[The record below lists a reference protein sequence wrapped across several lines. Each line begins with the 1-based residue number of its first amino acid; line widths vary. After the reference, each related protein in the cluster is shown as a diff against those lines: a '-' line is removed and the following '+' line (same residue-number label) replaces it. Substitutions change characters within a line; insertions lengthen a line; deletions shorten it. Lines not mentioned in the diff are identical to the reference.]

1 MIYSHVLD
9 SFNLYSQWDC
19 YLSMTSPG
27 IFSWV
32 IKTQPSVDSKSLQ
45 FIIDLPVDAVIHR
58 AWLSVSLGYPSSGA
72 AYVHLNGKSIPSSGI
87 VELEGITSLTTQFQ
101 ANFSYKAN
109 AVVYTD
115 ENTHTATM
123 SFGTPTLNVE
133 YTSSSEETPDIDEN
147 APGDIVRSSDSGLQ
161 LPRLLDANLS
171 EVTRISPAKVS
182 LDLQLDPLSTA
193 IMDIPYGQPSVDVRD
208 FLELFSIS
216 GSAGI
221 YRVSKIETQVGM
233 VTKAWLKHAF
243 VTLEDDIAISVPAI
257 EGTFR
262 EVVSSLLDAQSVR
275 RWVVGDVDLPD
286 EYKVLY
292 SAGKKSI
299 RASIMDIFDKL
310 PSGYYLDLDTLQY
323 PWRINLRALPADD
336 FCEGRLHRNL
346 AGVKITRDDRDLCT
360 RVFPYGAGEGDDRI
374 NLSSL
379 TGALY
384 MDADTAGQWGLVV
397 KTFAEDTVFDAITLQ
412 DVAQLYL
419 DINKNPLLSVDL
431 DAVNLENITGENIDR
446 FYPGRL
452 CRLSLPDYGI
462 TMNER
467 VVSINY
473 PDVYGNPN
481 KADVVLA
488 NKVRDSFDDLANLV
502 REASASKLIGGTVST
517 EEVKSSAGNIASNS
531 PKTSHFDINTYGNL
545 LSVKVRYNTSPSVK
559 CRVRVDGTNIDG
571 AENMAQPIDILR
583 YLKTDENG
591 IPTVGEHYAEF
602 SPVASS
608 SESFWVH
615 TTIILK
621 TIEKQ

>member
-1 MIYSHVLD
+1 
-9 SFNLYSQWDC
+9 
-19 YLSMTSPG
+19 
-27 IFSWV
+27 
-32 IKTQPSVDSKSLQ
+32 
-45 FIIDLPVDAVIHR
+45 
-58 AWLSVSLGYPSSGA
+58 
-72 AYVHLNGKSIPSSGI
+72 
-87 VELEGITSLTTQFQ
+87 
-101 ANFSYKAN
+101 
-109 AVVYTD
+109 
-115 ENTHTATM
+115 
-123 SFGTPTLNVE
+123 
-133 YTSSSEETPDIDEN
+133 
-147 APGDIVRSSDSGLQ
+147 
-161 LPRLLDANLS
+161 
-171 EVTRISPAKVS
+171 
-182 LDLQLDPLSTA
+182 
-193 IMDIPYGQPSVDVRD
+193 
-208 FLELFSIS
+208 
-216 GSAGI
+216 
-221 YRVSKIETQVGM
+221 
-233 VTKAWLKHAF
+233 
-243 VTLEDDIAISVPAI
+243 
-257 EGTFR
+257 
-262 EVVSSLLDAQSVR
+262 
-275 RWVVGDVDLPD
+275 
-286 EYKVLY
+286 
-292 SAGKKSI
+292 
-299 RASIMDIFDKL
+299 
-310 PSGYYLDLDTLQY
+310 
-323 PWRINLRALPADD
+323 
-336 FCEGRLHRNL
+336 
-346 AGVKITRDDRDLCT
+346 
-360 RVFPYGAGEGDDRI
+360 
-374 NLSSL
+374 
-379 TGALY
+379 
-384 MDADTAGQWGLVV
+384 V
-397 KTFAEDTVFDAITLQ
+397 KTFAEDTVFDAITLR

-545 LSVKVRYNTSPSVK
+545 LAVKVRYNTSPSVK

-608 SESFWVH
+608 SETFWVH